1 MKKKKDRLVAIR
13 EIVMREKIGS
23 QDELLS
29 LLEAQG
35 FELTQA
41 TLSRDLKQ
49 LQIAKVADNKGAY
62 VYILPEMGGVGK
74 LAHPRIQA
82 VTTTAGFAAAG
93 FISIEFSHHLAVI
106 RTRPGYASSIA
117 YDIDVNS
124 PHEILGTIAGD
135 DTILIIPREEYTR
148 TQVLRA
154 LQAFIPN
161 IDAK

>member
-1 MKKKKDRLVAIR
+1 
-13 EIVMREKIGS
+13 
-23 QDELLS
+23 
-29 LLEAQG
+29 
-35 FELTQA
+35 
-41 TLSRDLKQ
+41 
-49 LQIAKVADNKGAY
+49 
-62 VYILPEMGGVGK
+62 
-74 LAHPRIQA
+74 
-82 VTTTAGFAAAG
+82 
-93 FISIEFSHHLAVI
+93 LAVI